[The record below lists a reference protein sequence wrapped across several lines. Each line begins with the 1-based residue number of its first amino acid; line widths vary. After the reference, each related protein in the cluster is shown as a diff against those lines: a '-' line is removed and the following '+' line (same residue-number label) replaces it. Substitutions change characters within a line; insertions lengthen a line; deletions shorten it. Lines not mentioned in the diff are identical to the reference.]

1 MKVVYTHWKPE
12 QGLEELQAKIYTTIS
27 GLPATADQI
36 RERNMSRSPE
46 MTRYALTED
55 GKPLAYT
62 TARDSTSRPGVTYIG
77 YPWAMKGCPANVQE
91 KIFTELFDYLVRRKE
106 TTVISTTLVFGSKI
120 FEEQL
125 RFFKEKGFVE
135 SEGLYRYN
143 LDYDVKEASKM
154 KITGELAGFDNRLAT
169 PQDVEVLVELCQSDP
184 YIKRAFPSEE
194 AMRSYFKDRVLKVG
208 HTVLITK
215 GDTVVAASAPLR
227 FKPEGILLTGQDQKT
242 IMRFTAIRPGYNQA
256 WKRLLIEVA
265 KECIAAGWTDIP
277 LRATFS
283 FTSSANTA
291 AGLAAIRPELEA
303 FEIILT
309 HQK

>member
-1 MKVVYTHWKPE
+1 MKIVYKHWKPDE
-12 QGLEELQAKIYTTIS
+12 GLEELQAKIYTTIS

-36 RERNMSRSPE
+36 RERNTSRSPE

-62 TARDSTSRPGVTYIG
+62 TARDSTSRPGTTYIG
-77 YPWAMKGCPANVQE
+77 YPWAMDGCPPDAQE
-91 KIFTELFDYLVRRKE
+91 KIFKELFDYLVHRRE

-120 FEEQL
+120 FDEQL
-125 RFFKEKGFVE
+125 HFFKEKGFVE

-143 LDYDVKEASKM
+143 LDYDVQKASKM
-154 KITGELAGFDNRLAT
+154 KMTRDIKPFGTRLAT
-169 PQDVEVLVELCQSDP
+169 PEDVEVLVELCQSDP
-184 YIKRAFPSEE
+184 YIRRAFPSET
-194 AMRSYFKDRVLKVG
+194 AMRTYFKDRVLKAG
-208 HTVLITK
+208 HAVLVTK

-227 FKPEGILLTGQDQKT
+227 LKPEGIFLTGKDEKI
-242 IMRFTAIRPGYNQA
+242 IMRFTAIRPGYTQA

-265 KECIAAGWTDIP
+265 KECVTAGWTDIP

-291 AGLAAIRPELEA
+291 FGLAAVRPEIEA

-309 HQK
+309 YQE